1 MVFSKHDLDTIK
13 LKISLSR
20 EIEKKTK
27 VIKKGKDSWCCC
39 LFHDEKT
46 PSFKINDDLGSY
58 YCFGCGAK
66 GDIFSLYTDLY
77 NYTFLDAVKELSE
90 KAGVSINLQENK
102 KSSQEKNIYKILELS
117 SKWFEENLHNYS
129 GNLCQEYLEKRNL
142 KINTIKFFRLGY
154 SYNPKT
160 SLYKFLKS
168 FSFQDEELLKSNV
181 IKYDKNNKIRDFF
194 YNRLM
199 FPIINLQGKVVGFGG
214 RVLDNTNPKYINS
227 PESSFFKK
235 RYQLYNLISAKET
248 ARKKNNL
255 LICEGYMDVISLYQ
269 HGIKSIVA
277 PLGTAFT
284 EDQLNLAWRY
294 SNKPTIMFDGDSA
307 GLRASYKAA
316 IMSLPFLSPKQL
328 LQFALLP
335 SNLDPDNYL
344 NTFSF
349 DELLKLLKN
358 PVSLVDFIFKHSS
371 NTLVLHNADDKI
383 IFDKYLDDIVSK
395 IKDTKIKYFYKNE
408 FKNLFFKKLRS
419 RKKSDNHSSPLPN
432 PSSLIEKQV
441 LSFIAAI
448 LNHAS
453 VREDIFI
460 LLKKSNFLEKNYHQ
474 LIKYLE
480 NANLGNQTSTQIINN
495 CKDKE
500 YRQILN
506 KSLEIQITQL
516 FPFASN
522 KYNSQQAKMDI
533 EDSVQ
538 NINTRLLYL
547 KKINKSLDTFLT
559 EVSPLNW
566 DELQKINQ
574 EIQNKKE
581 KN

>member
-419 RKKSDNHSSPLPN
+419 RKKSDNNSSPLPN